1 MAIKSKGSSGST
13 YHDQDSVALLDSGH
27 GSSVAY
33 FDILYGVDNIND
45 NYKVYKIFFRD
56 VDIVN
61 GYHFQF
67 RFLSAANTPNTS
79 GAYGG
84 GMHLGESL
92 STARNYAW
100 SNQDHVPLGLARGA
114 ASAGGNYTAHMELT
128 IYMHQSQPGS
138 KMNYHW
144 NGMWRDSG
152 NATQGLWGGGTT
164 TQDGDYG
171 IRVTTN
177 DRSNARITHYTY
189 AAYGYSGWT
198 Q

>member
-13 YHDQDSVALLDSGH
+13 YHDQDMMALVDAGH
-27 GSSVAY
+27 GGSAVY
-33 FDILYGVDNIND
+33 FDILYGINNVND

-56 VDIVN
+56 VDIVT

-67 RFLSAANTPNTS
+67 RFLSAANTPNTV

-92 STARNYAW
+92 SSPRSVTWNNADN
-100 SNQDHVPLGLARGA
+100 VPLGLGRGA
-114 ASAGGNYTAHMELT
+114 SSASGNYTANMELI
-128 IYMHQSQPGS
+128 IYMHQSQPGA

-144 NGMWRDSG
+144 NGMWRDST

-171 IRVTTN
+171 IRVCTN
-177 DRSNARITHYTY
+177 DRTNARITDYTY
-189 AAYGYSGWT
+189 VMYGYSGWT
-198 Q
+198 R